1 MYHKFSGKPKSRQLF
16 TKPLEE
22 SLEKSWTAISGQLD
36 LITKI
41 QQVFGEFP

>member
-1 MYHKFSGKPKSRQLF
+1 MHQKFSEKRPKQFFS
-16 TKPLEE
+16 KPLEE

-41 QQVFGEFP
+41 Q